1 MPARPRGGLD
11 VRLCARARAY
21 FSFLLPPPA
30 TSADPPTPSARPFAA
45 PPFPARRAGAS
56 QRNEGDAYARRAP
69 LPPPSPPP
77 RPVTRSGGIENNN
90 KRRRHG
96 GRNKKKRKKKRKE
109 KKKERKKE
117 GEKKR
122 EEKRKEGDGKKTR
135 RKNARYFLIQ
145 DPVAARDMQISRRCP
160 APLPLFSR
168 VSVGQLCRSCF
179 LRRALSLSLSH
190 SLSLSLSLSLFYFSS
205 PFFSSFFLR
214 ARARPRRRWS
224 RC

>member
-1 MPARPRGGLD
+1 MRGEKRTRAAAHGGTVRIRSLCIQARRMPARPRGGLD

-96 GRNKKKRKKKRKE
+96 GRNKKKKKKKKRKKKGKE
-109 KKKERKKE
+109 KRRRKKKGR
-117 GEKKR
+117 EKKR
-122 EEKRKEGDGKKTR
+122 RGRE
-135 RKNARYFLIQ
+135 KNATKKRA
-145 DPVAARDMQISRRCP
+145 V
-160 APLPLFSR
+160 LFNPGSGR
-168 VSVGQLCRSCF
+168 GS
-179 LRRALSLSLSH
+179 
-190 SLSLSLSLSLFYFSS
+190 
-205 PFFSSFFLR
+205 
-214 ARARPRRRWS
+214 
-224 RC
+224 